1 MEVDRLLSEW
11 ARQLASQG
19 QVVHVERLPAKPAAY
34 AEPQQPIPGPV
45 LEMLARAGIERLYTH
60 QARALDILRSGKSV
74 VVVSGTASGKSMCYN
89 IAVLERLL
97 RDEQPP
103 APQDRFQPSQSR
115 YLSGRSRLG
124 DGAATALYIFPTK
137 ALSQDQLRLL
147 QELCPGVEQ
156 VRPAIYDGDTPPS
169 ARRQARQRANI
180 VLTNPDMLHTGI
192 LPHHALW
199 HKFFSGLAVVVLD
212 EIHTYRGV
220 FGSHVAN
227 VLRRLRR
234 VANHYGSDPQFVCCS
249 ATIANG
255 RELAEQLT
263 GVECE
268 IVQENGAPKGPKT
281 FLLWNPPAQDSAGL
295 MRRSAHEEA
304 SAILSELVSRRIQTI
319 AFTRTRLAAELLRR
333 YTCETV
339 SDPSLLSRIGAYRAG
354 YLPEERRQIERGLSQ
369 GELLAVAS
377 TNALE
382 LGIDIGGLDACVILG
397 YPGTIA
403 STWQQAGRA
412 GRGTEPSLVILVAYS
427 NPLDQ
432 YLMRHPDYFFDAS
445 PEHAALNPQNPYIL
459 ASHLRCAAF
468 ELPLQEQ
475 DAQLFG
481 ELLPEIG
488 EALEQGRALK
498 RIEGAWYWSSEEF
511 PAAQVSL
518 RTVSDNTFTIV
529 DRSEE
534 GRVVGMVDAIS
545 APELVYPGGVYLHQD
560 RTYLVRELDL
570 EGRVAYIEPAQVDYY
585 TQALLDAQVRV
596 LETLQQRQASMASF
610 CFGRVEV
617 IWRTVGFKKIRFGT
631 MESIGYGSVSLP
643 SQSFQ
648 TEAMWIMP
656 GPELGQRKKL
666 HEGLAGI
673 RNVAVLVLPLFA
685 MCDRQDLG
693 GLVDSRNTGAP
704 AIFLYDRYP
713 GGLGLAE
720 TGYSLAEKVL
730 TKCLELIQ
738 ECPCENGCPSC
749 VGAPVTRP
757 PQHSDPDLFSGRTIP
772 DKAAALALLRELAG
786 CSPAAQARL
795 DPASPAE
802 RRKIGRVG
810 L

>member
-1 MEVDRLLSEW
+1 MQADPLLSDW
-11 ARQLASQG
+11 TRQLASQG
-19 QVVHVERLPAKPAAY
+19 QVVRVERLAARPAAHG
-34 AEPQQPIPGPV
+34 EPHEPIAKPV

-60 QARALDILRSGKSV
+60 QAEALDLLRSGKSV

-89 IAVLERLL
+89 IPVLERLL
-97 RDEQPP
+97 RDEQ
-103 APQDRFQPSQSR
+103 
-115 YLSGRSRLG
+115 
-124 DGAATALYIFPTK
+124 ATALYIFPTK

-147 QELCPGVEQ
+147 QELSSGVDGL
-156 VRPAIYDGDTPPS
+156 RPAIYDGDTPPS
-169 ARRQARQRANI
+169 ARRQARQKANI
-180 VLTNPDMLHTGI
+180 ILTNPDMLHTGI

-199 HKFFSGLAVVVLD
+199 HKFFSGLSIVVLD
-212 EIHTYRGV
+212 EIHIYRGI

-234 VANHYGSDPQFVCCS
+234 VADHYGAPGRTGDPQFVCCS

-255 RELAEQLT
+255 KELAEQLT
-263 GVECE
+263 GVDCE
-268 IVQENGAPKGPKT
+268 IVQEDGAPKGPKT
-281 FLLWNPPAQDSAGL
+281 MLLWNPPAQDSAGL
-295 MRRSAHEEA
+295 VRRSAHEEA
-304 SAILSELVSRRIQTI
+304 SAILSELVKRGVQAI

-333 YTCETV
+333 YTCEKV

-382 LGIDIGGLDACVILG
+382 LGIDIGGLDACVIVG

-412 GRGTEPSLVILVAYS
+412 GRGTDPSLVILIAY
-427 NPLDQ
+427 NDPLDQ
-432 YLMRHPDYFFDAS
+432 YLMRHPDYFFGAS

-468 ELPLQEQ
+468 ELPLQER
-475 DAQLFG
+475 DVHLFG
-481 ELLPEIG
+481 ESLPEIA
-488 EALEQGRALK
+488 EALEQGRTLK
-498 RIEGAWYWSSEEF
+498 NIEGAWYWSSEEF

-529 DRSEE
+529 DRSEQ
-534 GRVVGMVDAIS
+534 GRIVGMVDAIS

-596 LETLQQRQASMASF
+596 LETLQQREAGAASF
-610 CFGRVEV
+610 FFGRVEV
-617 IWRTVGFKKIRFGT
+617 IWKTVGFKKIRFGT
-631 MESIGYGSVSLP
+631 MENVGYGSVDLR
-643 SQSFQ
+643 SQSLQ
-648 TEAMWIMP
+648 TQAMWIEP
-656 GPELGQRKKL
+656 GPALAQRRKL
-666 HEGLAGI
+666 HEALAGI

-693 GLVDSRNTGAP
+693 GIVDSRNTGVP
-704 AIFLYDRYP
+704 TIFLYDRYP

-720 TGYSLAEKVL
+720 RGYFLAEGVL
-730 TKCLELIQ
+730 AKCLELIR
-738 ECPCENGCPSC
+738 ECPCERGCPSC

-757 PQHSDPDLFSGRTIP
+757 PQHSDPALFSGRTIP
-772 DKAAALALLRELAG
+772 DKEAALAVLTEMVRYFDAAH
-786 CSPAAQARL
+786 SDAQAQ
-795 DPASPAE
+795 SFSQS
-802 RRKIGRVG
+802 RRTGRVG

>member
-1 MEVDRLLSEW
+1 MEFDRLLSEW
-11 ARQLASQG
+11 AGQLACQG
-19 QVVHVERLPAKPAAY
+19 QVVRVERLAARQ
-34 AEPQQPIPGPV
+34 ASHGEPQEPIAERV
-45 LEMLARAGIERLYTH
+45 LEMLARTGIGKLYSH
-60 QARALDILRSGKSV
+60 QARAVDILRSGGSAAI
-74 VVVSGTASGKSMCYN
+74 VSGTASGKSMCYN

-97 RDEQPP
+97 RDEQ
-103 APQDRFQPSQSR
+103 
-115 YLSGRSRLG
+115 
-124 DGAATALYIFPTK
+124 ATALYIFPTK

-147 QELCPGVEQ
+147 RELSSGVDR
-156 VRPAIYDGDTPPS
+156 VRPAIYDGDTPAG
-169 ARRQARQRANI
+169 ARRQARQKANI
-180 VLTNPDMLHTGI
+180 ILTNPDMLHTGI

-199 HKFFSGLAVVVLD
+199 HKFFSGLSVVVLD
-212 EIHTYRGV
+212 EIHTYRGI

-234 VANHYGSDPQFVCCS
+234 VANHYGAPGRAGDLQFVCCS

-255 RELAEQLT
+255 KELAEQLT
-263 GVECE
+263 GVSCE
-268 IVQENGAPKGPKT
+268 LVQDDGAPKGPKT
-281 FLLWNPPAQDSAGL
+281 MLLWNPPAQDSAGL
-295 MRRSAHEEA
+295 MRRNAHEEA
-304 SAILSELVSRRIQTI
+304 SAILSDLVKRGVQTI

-333 YTCETV
+333 YTCERIG
-339 SDPSLLSRIGAYRAG
+339 DPSLTERIGAYRAG

-382 LGIDIGGLDACVILG
+382 LGIDIGGLDACVIVG

-412 GRGTEPSLVILVAYS
+412 GRGTEPSIVILVAY
-427 NPLDQ
+427 NDPLDQ
-432 YLMRHPDYFFDAS
+432 YLMRHPDYFFAAS

-475 DAQLFG
+475 DEQLFG
-481 ELLPEIG
+481 HSLPEIAD
-488 EALEQGRALK
+488 ALEQGRALK
-498 RIEGAWYWSSEEF
+498 NIEGTWYWSSEEF

-518 RTVSDNTFTIV
+518 RTVSDNTFTII
-529 DRSEE
+529 DRGEQ

-596 LETLQQRQASMASF
+596 LETLQQRQAGIASF
-610 CFGRVEV
+610 LFGRVEV
-617 IWRTVGFKKIRFGT
+617 IWKTVGFKKIRFGT
-631 MESIGYGSVSLP
+631 MESIGYGSVDLP
-643 SQSFQ
+643 SQSLQ
-648 TEAMWIMP
+648 TQAMWIRP
-656 GPELGQRKKL
+656 GPELAQRGKL

-693 GLVDSRNTGAP
+693 GIVDSRNTGVP
-704 AIFLYDRYP
+704 TIFLYDRYP

-720 TGYSLAEKVL
+720 RGYFLAEGVL
-730 TKCLELIQ
+730 AKCLELIR
-738 ECPCENGCPSC
+738 ECPCERGCPSC

-757 PQHSDPDLFSGRTIP
+757 PQHSDPALFSGRTIP
-772 DKAAALALLRELAG
+772 DKEAAVAVLTEM
-786 CSPAAQARL
+786 ARYF
-795 DPASPAE
+795 DVSRSDAPPASLSQS
-802 RRKIGRVG
+802 RRTGRVG